1 MHALD
6 DTDRRLIA
14 LLRRDGRAPI
24 AALAKSLGVARATV
38 QSRLTRLIESG
49 ALLGFTVRLREDLDQ
64 TAVRAVMSIE
74 VAGKSTAAVII
85 CLRAIPELHQLHTT
99 NGNWDLIAEIRAAT
113 LADFD
118 RVLRD
123 VREIDGVRNSE
134 TSILL
139 RSA

>member
-74 VAGKSTAAVII
+74 VAGKSTAAVIS